1 MTGDMAR
8 DPAVRGVRLDG
19 FTLLECLLVVAI
31 IAIMLGIGVPSF
43 QAQIAE
49 RRARAGAHQLYAAVQ
64 FARSAAQ
71 RYQATVMLC
80 GTQEPLSVLPTC
92 DGHFGEDVVA
102 VLSTPGNEQ
111 LLRIWTP
118 VQDVSVANRR
128 GTARVFGALQWDSQG
143 LGQRNVTLSVC
154 AGGVSWSVV
163 VNRLGRPR
171 LVKDWGTCFESG
183 AS

>member
-1 MTGDMAR
+1 MSGDMAR
-8 DPAVRGVRLDG
+8 DPAVRGVRFDG
-19 FTLLECLLVVAI
+19 FTLLECLLVAAI

-71 RYQATVMLC
+71 RYQATVVLC

-92 DGHFGEDVVA
+92 GGHFGEDVAA
-102 VLSTPGNEQ
+102 VLSTPGNAQ
-111 LLRIWTP
+111 LLRLWAP
-118 VQDVSVANRR
+118 VRGASVANRS
-128 GTARVFGALQWDSQG
+128 GSATVSGALQWDAQG

-154 AGGVSWSVV
+154 AGGENWSVV

-171 LVKDWGTCFESG
+171 LVKAWGTCNEPG
-183 AS
+183 TN